1 MNDTNYSVFNAMTDI
16 IASPGKA
23 LAEVKQHTSWLWWP
37 LLISILLA
45 MGVFG
50 YYYSWVDF
58 PWLVEETIRAVPAET
73 RAESAEPIRQ
83 FMKPGQTMWITL
95 IMIVVMTFVIYTI
108 QALYFHLV
116 NKMTLGA
123 EIGFKQWFSFSVWVS
138 FVGIFGSLAAMAVIL
153 MADSNQLASTSL
165 QPLSINAL
173 LVHAAP
179 GTPWHTW
186 ANSLSLLSFW
196 TIFLAAIGFG
206 RWTGA
211 STVKS
216 WVIAALPWVLIFG
229 IWAAFK
235 LG

>member
-1 MNDTNYSVFNAMTDI
+1 MSDTNYTVFNAMTDI

-23 LAEVKQHTSWLWWP
+23 LDEVKQHTSWLWWP
-37 LLISILLA
+37 LLINVVLA
-45 MGVFG
+45 MGLMA

-58 PWLVEETIRAVPAET
+58 PWLVEETIRGIPAEN
-73 RAESAEPIRQ
+73 RAESAEAIRQ

-95 IMIVVMTFVIYTI
+95 ISILVVSFIIYLI
-108 QALYFHLV
+108 QAVYFHLV
-116 NKMTLGA
+116 NKMTSGA
-123 EIGFKQWFSFSVWVS
+123 EIGFGQWFSFSVWIG
-138 FVGIFGSLAAMAVIL
+138 FINIFGSLAALAMIL

-165 QPLSINAL
+165 QPLSLNAL
-173 LVHAAP
+173 LVHASP
-179 GTPWHTW
+179 GDAWHTW
-186 ANSLSLLSFW
+186 ASSLSLLSFW

-229 IWAAFK
+229 IWAALK
-235 LG
+235 AL